1 MWAVY
6 KREMR
11 SYFTSLVGYVY
22 YAIFFLVSA
31 FLFMQNTVQAG
42 DNAYVSNY
50 FTIILYLFIVTI
62 PLITMKLVSEELKLK
77 TDQLLITS
85 APSIIGVILGK
96 FLAAFTLFGSSFI
109 VSSLI
114 YYIPLTM
121 YGTPNSAK
129 YFASVLAVLLCGMA
143 FISIGIFISSLTENQ
158 FIAALGTIVIIVILL
173 LIGNVSQ
180 YINSEFIRTILSN
193 ISFSSRYS
201 NFAGGIL
208 DYGSLFYFLSI
219 SALFLFLS
227 TKAFE
232 RRRWM

>member
-1 MWAVY
+1 MWSVY

-31 FLFMQNTVQAG
+31 FLFMQYTVQAG
-42 DNAYVSNY
+42 DKANVANY

-85 APSIIGVILGK
+85 APSILGVILGK

-109 VSSLI
+109 VSSII

-121 YGTPNSAK
+121 YGTPNTAK
-129 YFASVLAVLLCGMA
+129 YFASVFAVLLCGMA

-158 FIAALGTIVIIVILL
+158 FIAALGTIVVIVILL
-173 LIGNVSQ
+173 LIGNLGT

-193 ISFSSRYS
+193 ISFSARYG
-201 NFAGGIL
+201 NFANGIM

-227 TKAFE
+227 TKVFE